1 VVEEVVTF
9 NVVLAGTTS
18 ELFTKVA
25 LVPGG
30 SPLTVRF
37 TVPANPF
44 TADRLTVALVPLPG
58 GVPTVD
64 VFVAIVKS
72 VGGADNNPYTFTAL
86 EKVAM

>member
-1 VVEEVVTF
+1 VVEEVVMF
-9 NVVLAGTTS
+9 NVVLPGTTS
-18 ELFTKVA
+18 ELFTNAA
-25 LVPGG
+25 LVPAG

-37 TVPANPF
+37 TVPAKPF

-58 GVPTVD
+58 GAPTVD

-72 VGGADNNPYTFTAL
+72 VGGAASNPYTFTAS